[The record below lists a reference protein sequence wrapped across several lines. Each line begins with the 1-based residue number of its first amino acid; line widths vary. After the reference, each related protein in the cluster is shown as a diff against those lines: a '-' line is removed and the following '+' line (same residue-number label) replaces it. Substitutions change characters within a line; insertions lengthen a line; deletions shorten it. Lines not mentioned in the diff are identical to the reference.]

1 MYYTP
6 PSSTTLSA
14 FSTLLV
20 EHLPKLQEQAG
31 LRPQQHVEVP
41 EEITQNGEF
50 RVLADRFKSL
60 FSWPL
65 IMGETPV

>member
-1 MYYTP
+1 MIDYDVCENSEHTRENLRSQVDDMP
-6 PSSTTLSA
+6 LATLGVY
-14 FSTLLV
+14 FTEL
-20 EHLPKLQEQAG
+20 
-31 LRPQQHVEVP
+31 P